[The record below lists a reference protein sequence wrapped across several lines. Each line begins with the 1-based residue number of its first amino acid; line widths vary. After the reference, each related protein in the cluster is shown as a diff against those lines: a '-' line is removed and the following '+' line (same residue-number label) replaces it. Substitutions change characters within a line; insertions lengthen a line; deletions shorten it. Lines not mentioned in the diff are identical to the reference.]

1 MAVAID
7 SKADL
12 KKAFDAVSKGDGN
25 PPDILFLSDEGGKVI
40 NRYGLL
46 NPGSRGLPHP
56 ATYVI
61 DKDGIVRWL
70 SVDVDYRRRPTNQQ
84 ILDALKALP

>member
-1 MAVAID
+1 MFDTI
-7 SKADL
+7 SK
-12 KKAFDAVSKGDGN
+12 KDGQ
-25 PPDILFLSDEGGKVI
+25 PPDILFLSDVDHKVI
-40 NRYGLL
+40 DRYGIL
-46 NPGSRGLPHP
+46 NQSSKVLPHP

-61 DKDGIVRWL
+61 DKDGIVRFK